1 MCMGM
6 RMCREWSSIVS
17 ITATHPTLPLPL
29 TRYEDALLTGKLDE
43 CLTAARAAAARAEA
57 EAEAEADAEA
67 ERPFYRDV

>member
-1 MCMGM
+1 MH
-6 RMCREWSSIVS
+6 
-17 ITATHPTLPLPL
+17 AYHPTPTP

-67 ERPFYRDV
+67 EKPFYRDVKG